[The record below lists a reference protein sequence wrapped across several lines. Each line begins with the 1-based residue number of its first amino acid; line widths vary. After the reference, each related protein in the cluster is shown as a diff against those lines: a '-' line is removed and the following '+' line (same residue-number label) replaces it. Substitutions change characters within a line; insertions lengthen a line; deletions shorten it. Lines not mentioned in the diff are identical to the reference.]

1 MFPLAGVA
9 IILGVA
15 AASGLLPTP
24 SVAMAQDRA
33 ELIRLVASVQD
44 ADYRGQLSRLRSIAA
59 DMEPYTTK
67 PSLAAAARYWRG
79 FAHWRHALNSLNDGA
94 PPDSVDHDFA
104 VAIAELRQALA
115 IDSTDIEARIG
126 LAAGLGN
133 RAYFNMRAPERASAF
148 MNELRPLLQR
158 LRQEAPDNPRMIF
171 VASATLFWTPTDRG
185 GSREQ
190 AIAMLERG
198 VRLAAARRPITDRL
212 TPTWGE
218 AELHMLLGWFSL
230 NLDPP
235 EPVKALRHAETA
247 LALRPH
253 WRYVRDNLLPQ
264 IRQRMPRRA
273 RLATLAYRVHHMQ
286 AMVAFYHEAF
296 GFEFREVDVGGGL
309 RSQFGRLDS
318 LTMKFVPIR
327 DAANF
332 EEFPI
337 HQLGF
342 QVYDVEAVVAAAVKH
357 GGRIQDPPV
366 RENGRVH
373 AAVRDPDGNTLE
385 LYDVR

>member
-1 MFPLAGVA
+1 MSLPTKVA
-9 IILGVA
+9 FLWCA
-15 AASGLLPTP
+15 AAAPALPLTR
-24 SVAMAQDRA
+24 SAAGQDRSA
-33 ELIRLVASVQD
+33 LIRLVTAVQD
-44 ADYRGQLSRLRSIAA
+44 ADYRGDLGRLRSIVGE
-59 DMEPYTTK
+59 MEPYTTH

-104 VAIAELRQALA
+104 AAIAEFRSALA
-115 IDSTDIEARIG
+115 LDSSDVEAGIG

-133 RAYFNMRAPERASAF
+133 RAYFNRRAPERASAF

-158 LRQEAPDNPRMIF
+158 IRLAAPDNPRMIF
-171 VASATLFWTPTDRG
+171 VASAGLFWTPEDRG

-190 AIAMLERG
+190 AIAMIERG
-198 VRLAAARRPITDRL
+198 IRL
-212 TPTWGE
+212 TAALPPATDELEPSWGE